1 MSFSLTFQ
9 IELSSD
15 YHLSAGHRSEEVDSA
30 LFRDADGLP
39 ALRGTTVAA
48 LLRDGMRRLILTGA
62 LKNVTCKCQAS
73 GLPEEVEGKEPPQY
87 CGQFEQLPEAA
98 FCPVCKI
105 FGSPKSFKTWS
116 VSSARPSGL
125 HAPDTGQGVMAAWG
139 AQEAMRVRVDPRTRR
154 AEARKL
160 FSQEEGDSRL
170 MFEFTVTSVTQ
181 NELGREQAA
190 LIVAAARMVRNFGGS
205 RRRGRGECVFTLTK
219 VNGEPVD
226 NDTWLDKFKTL
237 WIDGNPLPN
246 DQGTTSIKAVK
257 PQRQAATGSAL
268 RLRLIVRAD
277 EPILIARRAE
287 SGNEFEGLHTI
298 PGTVV
303 RGAFAQKAA
312 AKWGKFADKD
322 IRAVFLEVFFS
333 GKLRFSSLYP
343 ALQDGTNVRPA
354 FPAPRDFHTCKLRC
368 AIDENDADVMWHL
381 RESLPLSQAKC
392 SRCGKEDLERVEE
405 FLYVSSTGELK
416 KMKIRHGLEM
426 HNTISPITERVEET
440 NLFAYQ
446 PLESGQY
453 FMGEIVCDDKSL
465 WPLLKDLA
473 DSLELDEAFSLSL
486 GKASRRGYGRATAM
500 LAESKRAD
508 TPLWIGQP
516 LTTRVSSADDNV
528 TLVLTFLS
536 DAIIPDCWGRFY
548 TGFEEA
554 WLKKELGMEVKI
566 NEQFATSREVDSF
579 NAHLKL
585 PRWRDVA
592 IAAGS
597 SCKIQI
603 SSQEIEKLKTLWVQQ
618 TGNDA
623 TSPEVALHALQWHL
637 NKLEFEGL
645 GLRRNEGF
653 GAIAFNHPLY
663 ENASALKDWRFLL
676 PQPLQLQTLAEKT
689 AFSFEPKFR
698 KEWGEIMDDD
708 LKFKEC
714 NDSKFGA
721 VARLFRAEKNTGIAA
736 LKDRLAKLGERK
748 NLDDGLPEN
757 ESNWF
762 KKKGGKG
769 VEQIDAALNRL
780 ESHIA
785 SVTGSQES
793 GNRLAAIGIELLAER
808 IAEEA
813 LKDQGEKR

>member
-15 YHLSAGHRSEEVDSA
+15 YHLSSGHRSEEVDSA

-62 LKNVTCKCQAS
+62 LKNITCTCQAS
-73 GLPEEVEGKEPPQY
+73 GLSEKPDVEKLPQY
-87 CGQFEQLPEAA
+87 CGQFEELPEDK

-105 FGSPKSFKTWS
+105 LGSPKAIKAWS
-116 VSSARPSGL
+116 ISSARPSEL
-125 HAPDTGQGVMAAWG
+125 NTLDTGKDVNANWG
-139 AQEAMRVRVDPRTRR
+139 AQETMRVRVDPRTRR

-170 MFEFTVTSVTQ
+170 IFEFTITSVTQ
-181 NELGREQAA
+181 NEHAREQAA

-205 RRRGRGECVFTLTK
+205 RRRGRGECVFTLIK
-219 VNGEPVD
+219 VNGESAD
-226 NDTWLDKFKTL
+226 NNAWLDKFKTF
-237 WIDGNPLPN
+237 WIDGNPLTD
-246 DQGTTSIKAVK
+246 DQNAAPTKFAT

-277 EPILIARRAE
+277 EPILVARRAE
-287 SGNEFEGLHTI
+287 SGNEFEGSLSI

-312 AKWGKFADKD
+312 AIWGDLKDKD
-322 IRAVFLEVFFS
+322 IRAVFVELFFS
-333 GKLRFSSLYP
+333 GKLRFSPLYP
-343 ALQDGTNVRPA
+343 AFQDGSNIRPA
-354 FPAPRDFHTCKLRC
+354 LPPPRDFHTCKLHC
-368 AIDENDADVMWHL
+368 GLDERDADVMWHL
-381 RESLPLSQAKC
+381 REGSALKGKKC
-392 SRCGKEDLERVEE
+392 SRCSEDLERVEE
-405 FLYVSSTGELK
+405 FLYVSPTGELK

-426 HNTISPITERVEET
+426 HNTINPITERVEET

-453 FMGEIVCDDKSL
+453 FMGEIVCDDGNL
-465 WPLLKDLA
+465 WPLFKDFAGLPK
-473 DSLELDEAFSLSL
+473 LEEAFSLGL
-486 GKASRRGYGRATAM
+486 GKAARRGYGRATAM

-516 LTTRVSSADDNV
+516 LATRVTSADDGES
-528 TLVLTFLS
+528 LVLTFLS
-536 DAIIPDCWGRFY
+536 DAIIPDCWGRFHS
-548 TGFEEA
+548 GFEKT
-554 WLKKELGMEVKI
+554 WLKKELGMEVTI
-566 NEQFATSREVDSF
+566 DDQFVSAREVDSF

-585 PRWRDVA
+585 PRWRDWA

-603 SSQEIEKLKTLWVQQ
+603 SSQETEKLKTPWAQQ
-618 TGNDA
+618 TGNVAASPDA
-623 TSPEVALHALQWHL
+623 ALLALQWHL
-637 NKLEFEGL
+637 SKLEFEGL

-653 GAIAFNHPLY
+653 GMIAFNHPLY
-663 ENASALKDWRFLL
+663 ENAAALKDRRFPL
-676 PQPLQLQTLAEKT
+676 PQALQLQTLAEKA
-689 AFSFEPKFR
+689 AFSREPKFR
-698 KEWGEIMDDD
+698 KEWNGIMDDD
-708 LKFKEC
+708 LKFDEC
-714 NDSKFGA
+714 NDPKFGA

-736 LKDRLAKLGERK
+736 LKNRLTTLGKRN
-748 NLDDGLPEN
+748 NLDRDLPEN

-762 KKKGGKG
+762 QKKGDKG
-769 VEQIDAALNRL
+769 VEQIRAALNRL
-780 ESHIA
+780 ESHIV
-785 SVTGSQES
+785 SVAASQETS
-793 GNRLAAIGIELLAER
+793 NRLAAIGIELLAER

-813 LKDQGEKR
+813 LKEGEKR